1 MPEYQY
7 RCTLCSTKFSIFRPM
22 SESWEVYCP
31 KCKSEHLERIFFPTP
46 AVYSGKGFYK
56 TDNRI
61 PLTDDE

>member
-1 MPEYQY
+1 
-7 RCTLCSTKFSIFRPM
+7 M

-46 AVYSGKGFYK
+46 AVFNGKGFYK